1 MFDLGLSDLDLPQGR
16 SNARI
21 LKVLHK
27 VILLPNI
34 KSPVKVY
41 TKSWYQKLILWIAI

>member
-1 MFDLGLSDLDLPQGR
+1 MFDLGLSDLDLPQGQ

-27 VILLPNI
+27 FILLPNI
-34 KSPVKVY
+34 KVQSKYILKVG
-41 TKSWYQKLILWIAI
+41 IRN

>member
-1 MFDLGLSDLDLPQGR
+1 MFDLGLSDLDLPQGQ

-34 KSPVKVY
+34 KVQSKY
-41 TKSWYQKLILWIAI
+41 ILNVGIRN